1 MFGFTIISKERLHR
15 LEELAM
21 NSNEYD
27 AVAYT
32 KAYNAGYEAGREN
45 ALYARYTPNE
55 IRELLG
61 YRKL

>member
-21 NSNEYD
+21 NSNED
-27 AVAYT
+27 DPVAYI
-32 KAYNAGYEAGREN
+32 KAYNSGYEDGRRD
-45 ALYARYTPNE
+45 ALYANYTPNE